1 MRSVANSMELLA
13 RGLDFK
19 GQVRW
24 EPDYTGAVNEL
35 NQTAVLAAVN
45 EGKEQLVRYIADQS
59 CDGLD
64 TVCGGLTPLYVAVL
78 NENVQM
84 TKLLL
89 DTKRV
94 NVNALNQYRLETSLS
109 MAVKMASHEIV
120 RLLLETGDADIT
132 TPRGIEARTPIETA
146 ELYYEDEM
154 VDILQS
160 RLLQLH
166 V

>member
-1 MRSVANSMELLA
+1 M
-13 RGLDFK
+13 
-19 GQVRW
+19 
-24 EPDYTGAVNEL
+24 NEL
-35 NQTAVLAAVN
+35 NQTAVLAALN

-94 NVNALNQYRLETSLS
+94 NVNAVNQYRLETSLS
-109 MAVKMASHEIV
+109 MAVKMASYEIV
-120 RLLLETGDADIT
+120 RLLLETGDADINI
-132 TPRGIEARTPIETA
+132 PRGIEARTPIETA